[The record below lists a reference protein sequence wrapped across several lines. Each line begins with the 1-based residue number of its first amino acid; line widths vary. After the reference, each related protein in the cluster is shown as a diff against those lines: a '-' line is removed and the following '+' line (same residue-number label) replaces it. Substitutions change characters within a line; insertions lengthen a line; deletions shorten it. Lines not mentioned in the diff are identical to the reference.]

1 MDTERNYIEILTD
14 SLIKK
19 SSILDC
25 IIQENE
31 RQKQAVSGEKF
42 NDELFEETLTNKQK
56 YIDELNNIDL
66 GFEKVYSRVK
76 SILQDDK
83 MKIVYKEKI
92 LKMKELI
99 ADITGKSLK
108 IQQQEKSNEKQVFQ
122 KLSKER
128 SNIVQ
133 VKNMR
138 KAASDYYRNMNN
150 INYIDPQFMDKKE

>member
-42 NDELFEETLTNKQK
+42 NDELFEETLANKQK

-99 ADITGKSLK
+99 VDITGKSLK
-108 IQQQEKSNEKQVFQ
+108 IQQQEKSNEKQVFI

>member
-1 MDTERNYIEILTD
+1 MDTERDYIEILTD
-14 SLIKK
+14 SLVKK

-31 RQKQAVSGEKF
+31 KQKQAVSGEKF
-42 NDELFEETLTNKQK
+42 NDGLFEETLANKQK

-76 SILQDDK
+76 STLQDDK
-83 MKIVYKEKI
+83 MKSLCKEKI

-99 ADITGKSLK
+99 TDITGKSLK

-122 KLSKER
+122 KLSEER
-128 SNIVQ
+128 INIVQ